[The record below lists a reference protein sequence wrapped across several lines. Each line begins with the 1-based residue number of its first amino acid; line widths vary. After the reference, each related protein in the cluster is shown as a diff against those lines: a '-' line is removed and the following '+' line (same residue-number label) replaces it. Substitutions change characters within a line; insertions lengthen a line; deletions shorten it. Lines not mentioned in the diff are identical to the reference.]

1 MIGRGFP
8 LIGQPLRSSSGPQGI
23 RTPSPLRY
31 PTDFPMRGGYGYEQ
45 QTPALPGVPR
55 GGSETPRLG
64 GSSGA
69 PGGRRGGTS
78 MILGSRSPVLNPF
91 ERPDTQR
98 RIGKG
103 NLRVPVF
110 GVR

>member
-1 MIGRGFP
+1 MIGQGFP
-8 LIGQPLRSSSGPQGI
+8 LIGQPLRSSSGPQGV
-23 RTPSPLRY
+23 RTPSPFVY
-31 PTDFPMRGGYGYEQ
+31 PTDFPMRGGYGVEQQ
-45 QTPALPGVPR
+45 QTPALPGAPR
-55 GGSETPRLG
+55 PGSPAPRLG
-64 GSSGA
+64 GVA
-69 PGGRRGGTS
+69 PGPGARRGAS

-91 ERPDTQR
+91 ERPDAQR